1 MAHSALQFVAANPL
15 ASTFPLVP
23 AVVRVPFLND
33 DILPVKGYFESGS
46 CERAVV
52 AIRNFENS
60 SAGLIERIQ
69 EYMWRAARD
78 FAVEYGSPGDTLA
91 DHIAKEAQVSGKRW
105 GLTGPTGPKDI
116 MSYVSLTEVHLMCAT
131 GPDGSERIMISVTG
145 ECAWDAEFGVAILLD
160 DAGCLITAG
169 NA

>member
-1 MAHSALQFVAANPL
+1 MAHSALHFVAANPIAPTL
-15 ASTFPLVP
+15 PHVP

-33 DILPVKGYFESGS
+33 DILPVKGYFESGC

-52 AIRNFENS
+52 AIRNLEKS
-60 SAGLIERIQ
+60 PACLIETIQ
-69 EYMWRAARD
+69 EYMWLAACE
-78 FAVEYGSPGDTLA
+78 FLAEYGSLEDTLW

-105 GLTGPTGPKDI
+105 GLSGPTGPNNI
-116 MSYVSLTEVHLMCAT
+116 MSFVSLTEVQLMCAT

-145 ECAWDAEFGVAILLD
+145 DCAWDAEFGVAILLD
-160 DAGCLITAG
+160 QEGRLITAG